1 VSAVVLAYHQMGFTG
16 LSVLLRR
23 GVEVRAVYTYRDDPH
38 ENVWFSS
45 VAELARQAGIPVF
58 LTESINDEAEV
69 ARIRALAPELLFSF
83 YYRHLVKRP
92 IREIPRLGAFNLHG
106 SLLPRY
112 RGRSPLNWQLVQGVR
127 ESGVTLHHMVGRADA
142 GDIVGQERLAV
153 GPDETALELYLRMN
167 SAADALLDRLLP
179 SLLAGTAPRTPQDET
194 QATVFGGRKPE
205 DGRIDWR
212 WPRARIH
219 DLVRAVAP
227 PWPGAFTELADGP
240 LMVWR
245 TERAPQGAPSLA
257 PGTLALRGE
266 RVFAGAADGA
276 LELLAWQSPR
286 GRNLNDGERMIPS
299 AAAAGLEHGA

>member
-1 VSAVVLAYHQMGFTG
+1 MSAVVLAYHQMGFTG

-45 VAELARQAGIPVF
+45 VAELAQQAGIPVHF
-58 LTESINDEAEV
+58 TESINDEAEV
-69 ARIRALAPELLFSF
+69 ARIRALQPELLFSF

-106 SLLPRY
+106 SLLPRF

-127 ESGVTLHHMVGRADA
+127 ESGVTLHAMVGRADA

-167 SAADALLDRLLP
+167 SAAEALLDRLLP

-194 QATVFGGRKPE
+194 QATVFGGRRPE

-245 TERAPQGAPSLA
+245 TDREPQGAPPLP

-266 RVFAGAADGA
+266 RLFAGAADGT

-286 GRNLNDGERMIPS
+286 GRSLNDGERMIPV
-299 AAAAGLEHGA
+299 AAAAGLEQGA

>member
-45 VAELARQAGIPVF
+45 VAELAQQAGIPVHF
-58 LTESINDEAEV
+58 TESINDEAEV
-69 ARIRALAPELLFSF
+69 ARIRALQPELLFSF

-106 SLLPRY
+106 SLLPRF

-127 ESGVTLHHMVGRADA
+127 ESGVTLHAMVGRADA

-167 SAADALLDRLLP
+167 SAAEALLDRLLP

-194 QATVFGGRKPE
+194 QATVFGGRRPE

-245 TERAPQGAPSLA
+245 TDREPQGAPPLP

-266 RVFAGAADGA
+266 RLFAGAADGT

-286 GRNLNDGERMIPS
+286 GRSLNDGERMIPV
-299 AAAAGLEHGA
+299 AAAAGLEQGA